1 MSALVSIV
9 EVITKSFNTEERLS
23 ELRSFVDANKSNLG
37 SAGKALVAATDA
49 TVFNSEWVQRN
60 ARVIAKWL
68 QDHLKSYMTE
78 RLYRQ

>member
-9 EVITKSFNTEERLS
+9 EVITKSFNTEEKLGEMRN
-23 ELRSFVDANKSNLG
+23 FVEAKKSNLG
-37 SAGKALVAATDA
+37 SAGKALEAAIDA

-60 ARVIAKWL
+60 AGVIAKWL
-68 QDHLKSYMTE
+68 QDHIKSYMTE